1 MCSFLL
7 VPCKAEGK
15 ADQVILVT
23 DENKQPLAGVKLEA
37 YQDMEGKKPLMDE
50 NDQPLIITSNEEG
63 RADPDAAPYL
73 RIQSMPGFYHD
84 PSVYPADHEN
94 LTLHHIHVEGK
105 VRKNK
110 EEDEDTKNTED
121 HTKEEEKN
129 EPLKYEHREYDYK
142 KSYGMRF
149 KIYIWTNNSGSLE
162 YDSDDALR
170 TAAANGRLNDVSSLK
185 IEMDLDFGRGKEG
198 AIEEHKNEFVIS
210 FRPYDI
216 KFVRNSNYNDPEM
229 DDLEK
234 QIVNLMEDF
243 PATKTIFTPG
253 Q

>member
-1 MCSFLL
+1 MMSEMVPVNHEYLYPNVL
-7 VPCKAEGK
+7 VVREY
-15 ADQVILVT
+15 V
-23 DENKQPLAGVKLEA
+23 ENLAGFCYKA
-37 YQDMEGKKPLMDE
+37 YRALSKK
-50 NDQPLIITSNEEG
+50 
-63 RADPDAAPYL
+63 
-73 RIQSMPGFYHD
+73 
-84 PSVYPADHEN
+84 V
-94 LTLHHIHVEGK
+94 
-105 VRKNK
+105 
-110 EEDEDTKNTED
+110 TE
-121 HTKEEEKN
+121 EEEKN